1 MQIFSYEM
9 IPKIKLHR
17 NLIIGLHKAL
27 EESFFESNKYA
38 DKVLERTLKFNKKWG
53 SKDRG
58 FVSESFYEIIRWK
71 NQLEFFANKKLSP
84 ESIDN
89 IIATYL
95 LRNKIELQP
104 FPEFEKVY
112 IKKIKDRFKLP
123 FPTLAIKYSIPEW
136 MQRVLESELGDSW
149 SQEIKALNV
158 PAQTILRANTL
169 KITAEELKDVLS
181 EENITVDFIRGY
193 KNALIMEEKK
203 NIFKTQAF
211 KDGLFEIQDASSQRV
226 GEFVDVKPGMRV
238 IDSCAGAGGKT
249 LQLAALMENKGQ
261 IIAMDIHEWKL
272 QTLKQRARRNGAH
285 NIQTKVIED
294 SKTLKRLENSA
305 DRVLIDAPCSGLGV
319 LRRNPDAKW
328 KLNEEFISRVRE
340 EQRQILQ
347 NHSKLVRKDGILVY
361 ATCSILPSENSLQV
375 ENFLKE
381 NSNYQ
386 LIEEKKLMPSVC
398 GFDGFYMAKII
409 RTS

>member
-1 MQIFSYEM
+1 MNS
-9 IPKIKLHR
+9 KIKLHR
-17 NLIIGLHKAL
+17 NLIIGLHNAL
-27 EESFFESNKYA
+27 HESFFEPNKYA

-71 NQLEFFANKKLSP
+71 NQLEFFANRKLSP
-84 ESIDN
+84 ESIDL

-95 LRNKIELQP
+95 LYNKIGLEP

-112 IKKIKDRFKLP
+112 VKKIKDRFKLP
-123 FPTLAIKYSIPEW
+123 FPSPSIKYSIPEW
-136 MQRVLESELGDSW
+136 MQTVLENELGELW
-149 SQEIKALNV
+149 SREINALNV
-158 PAQTILRANTL
+158 PAQTVIRTNSL
-169 KITAEELKDVLS
+169 KITAENLIEVLR
-181 EENITVDFIRGY
+181 EENVYVDYIKGY
-193 KNALIMEEKK
+193 KDALIMQDKK

-226 GEFVDVKPGMRV
+226 GEFLEVKPGMRV

-249 LQLAALMENKGQ
+249 LHLAALMENKGH

-285 NIQTKVIED
+285 NIQTKIIED

-328 KLNEEFISRVRE
+328 KLNEEFIGRVKE

-347 NHSKLVRKDGILVY
+347 NHSNLVKKNGILVY

-381 NSNYQ
+381 NSNYE

-398 GFDGFYMAKII
+398 NFDGFYMAKLLRIK
-409 RTS
+409 

>member
-1 MQIFSYEM
+1 MNS
-9 IPKIKLHR
+9 KIKLHR

-27 EESFFESNKYA
+27 EESFFEPNKYA

-71 NQLEFFANKKLSP
+71 NQLEFFANRKLSP
-84 ESIDN
+84 ESIN
-89 IIATYL
+89 VLIATYL

-136 MQRVLESELGDSW
+136 MQMVLESELGDEW
-149 SQEIKALNV
+149 SHEMKALNT
-158 PAQTILRANTL
+158 PAQTIIRANSL
-169 KITAEELKDVLS
+169 KITAEELKEVLMV
-181 EENITVDFIRGY
+181 ENIIVNFIKGY

-226 GEFVDVKPGMRV
+226 GEFADVKPGMRV

-249 LQLAALMENKGQ
+249 LHLAALMENKGL

-272 QTLKQRARRNGAH
+272 QTLKQRARRNGAY

-328 KLNEEFISRVRE
+328 KLNEEFINRVKE

-361 ATCSILPSENSLQV
+361 ATCSILPSENTLQV
-375 ENFLKE
+375 EKFLNE

-398 GFDGFYMAKII
+398 GFDGFYMAKLL
-409 RTS
+409 RTN